1 MGYIDFISV
10 DFAVPKKP
18 YNVLVHVKYGDN
30 IVTHIGAYYGDGK
43 WVVDGTIVNVVE
55 WFPLP

>member
-1 MGYIDFISV
+1 MWIKTDL
-10 DFAVPKKP
+10 AVPKKP
-18 YNVLVHVKYGDN
+18 YRVLVHVKYGDN

-43 WVVDGTIVNVVE
+43 WVVDGNIVNVVE